1 MTEPVRLSKRLIELI
16 HCSRNEAEQYIEGG
30 WVLVD
35 GEVVDEPQFM
45 VQEQQVELH
54 PDAVLAP
61 VEPMTILLHLPT
73 AFDLSDPTAPLQLI
87 TPATRAANDS
97 SGVRTLKRH
106 FARLMPTMPLEAGAT
121 GFLVFTQD
129 KRVVK
134 RLVED
139 AEKNEQ
145 EYHVEVSGAI
155 EEGGLDRLNR
165 SMKFNGWPLPPAKVS
180 WQNENRLRFALKN
193 VRAGQIEFMCKSVGL
208 TVVAMKRIRIGRVPM
223 SLQPGQWRYL
233 PSGMLF

>member
-1 MTEPVRLSKRLIELI
+1 MTDPIRLSKRLIELI
-16 HCSRNEAEQYIEGG
+16 HCSRSEAEQYIEGG

-45 VQEQQVELH
+45 VQEQTVELH

-61 VEPMTILLHLPT
+61 VEPMTILFHLPT
-73 AFDLSDPTAPLQLI
+73 PYDSADPTAPLKLI
-87 TPATRAANDS
+87 TPATRAPDDS
-97 SGVRTLKRH
+97 SGIRTLKRH
-106 FARLMPTMPLEAGAT
+106 FARLTPTMPLEAGAT

-145 EYHVEVSGAI
+145 EYHVEVSGKIA
-155 EEGGLDRLNR
+155 EGGL
-165 SMKFNGWPLPPAKVS
+165 
-180 WQNENRLRFALKN
+180 
-193 VRAGQIEFMCKSVGL
+193 GL
-208 TVVAMKRIRIGRVPM
+208 
-223 SLQPGQWRYL
+223 L
-233 PSGMLF
+233 